1 MNKARAKSKVYY
13 DKKQRAANFK
23 TGDYV
28 YLLIGGHKG
37 KSDNQYTDPYEI
49 IASLGKNNIKIRTNT
64 GTRIV
69 HVNSLKL
76 NKSKR

>member
-28 YLLIGGHKG
+28 HLLIGAHKG
-37 KSDNQYTDPYEI
+37 KSNNQYTGPYEI
-49 IASLGKNNIKIRTNT
+49 IAPLGKNNIKIRINT

-69 HVNSLKL
+69 HANRLKL
-76 NKSKR
+76 NKSKC